1 MIQTDKLIEAR
12 EEYIELIKKELLGP
26 GSEISIPDAEH
37 ELISDSPN
45 TRYSIGIL
53 YTKENKMNADNND
66 SSRVEEQGDNADK
79 IENSEIEIDASEEFV
94 AHKEAVSPSDED
106 NLDEE
111 VGLATQNMPSSL
123 GITFFAK
130 GHTDIVNCN
139 VRFATYRKAVA
150 TDCRIPLDFEGIE
163 NYDLPDLFKSAVY
176 IDLEEKTLRLTTG
189 GMTRKRVREL
199 EERDLL
205 GGDEHGIISR
215 MYKLADQLAKGYV
228 RIPHELVVQLEY
240 GDKEYIDQNKDL
252 ADTKLKITSLKRQ
265 ISEDVYSYTI
275 MLVNDDDRKAKPDL
289 CIYQPSIKVSTE
301 ENDFILV
308 EYSGDQ
314 DFESLD
320 FEEKSL
326 IMQYRNKKVYGT
338 GLGTSM
344 SWSVDDAGEGWVS
357 NDFFPQVEVPSMD
370 FNLVSDVHVPSEA
383 FSMKYLSDLDATDQ
397 DSKLSAEGKIVD
409 AYSDWIEKSRTL
421 SDGLDPKYKPIAL
434 KNISGCETSANRM
447 RRGIDILKK
456 DK

>member
-1 MIQTDKLIEAR
+1 
-12 EEYIELIKKELLGP
+12 
-26 GSEISIPDAEH
+26 
-37 ELISDSPN
+37 
-45 TRYSIGIL
+45 
-53 YTKENKMNADNND
+53 
-66 SSRVEEQGDNADK
+66 
-79 IENSEIEIDASEEFV
+79 
-94 AHKEAVSPSDED
+94 
-106 NLDEE
+106 
-111 VGLATQNMPSSL
+111 MP
-123 GITFFAK
+123 
-130 GHTDIVNCN
+130 
-139 VRFATYRKAVA
+139 TYRKAVA

-176 IDLEEKTLRLTTG
+176 IDSEEKTLRLTTG

-228 RIPHELVVQLEY
+228 RIPHELMVQLEY

-289 CIYQPSIKVSTE
+289 CIYQPSIRVSTE
-301 ENDFILV
+301 ENGFTLV

-314 DFESLD
+314 DFEALD

-344 SWSVDDAGEGWVS
+344 SWSVNDTGEGWVS

-370 FNLVSDVHVPSEA
+370 FKLVSDVHVPSEA
-383 FSMKYLSDLDATDQ
+383 FQ
-397 DSKLSAEGKIVD
+397 
-409 AYSDWIEKSRTL
+409 
-421 SDGLDPKYKPIAL
+421 
-434 KNISGCETSANRM
+434 
-447 RRGIDILKK
+447 
-456 DK
+456 